1 MPRSK
6 GYKHTER
13 TRDKIKAT
21 QLVNRLNKIA
31 MGEVDACPTQVNAA
45 KALLNKV
52 LPDLKSTE
60 LVGTLAITKDPKEL
74 TDEQLAAYIG
84 SDSSAASSKA

>member
-21 QLVNRLNKIA
+21 ALVNRLQKIA
-31 MGEVDACPTQVNAA
+31 MGEVDAEPTQVNAA

-52 LPDLKSTE
+52 LPDLKAVEHSGDIDHTVTVNPIE
-60 LVGTLAITKDPKEL
+60 TLMNAIDGQTR
-74 TDEQLAAYIG
+74 
-84 SDSSAASSKA
+84 SK